1 MSVLSLESLATSART
16 SLTDQV
22 AVRLSSLLASPD
34 TDAHVRT
41 SLTNAITGFGQDG
54 VVERAAY
61 SWFNRLTAA
70 RFMDAHAYSG
80 TYQAVTPP
88 PGSNQPECL
97 VQARQ
102 GSFDY
107 KIDPQ
112 VQSQVTDLLLAGKD
126 RQAYVTLLTA
136 YFQLWSKAMPAVF
149 PHANSWVNYL
159 APGDLLS
166 ATSVRLD
173 IVQAMDQDACK
184 DVEVIGWLYQYYISQ
199 VKAEINDSKKKIT
212 AKELAPVTQLF
223 TPHWIVRYLVENTVG
238 KQWLRA
244 HPSSPLREQMEYLVP
259 SAQGQEDAGLAIGD
273 PTEFR
278 IVDPACGSAHM
289 LTYTFDLLWQM
300 YVEAGYSSSKI
311 ANLIFTHNL
320 TGIEIDRRAV
330 QLASFALAMKA
341 QEHDRRYLER
351 SGVASPNIVHI
362 RSVAIPPI
370 SPEQYQRICD
380 QLAGSAEQLPS
391 LKELNKLIDQLGE
404 ASTFGSLIQ
413 PPAGAYEVL
422 QQLTNVADPALM
434 GTDPDELAAAAT
446 IAKALHNS
454 QYTAVVANP
463 PYLGSKHHSPLLK
476 KFLGKGYTAHKADL
490 ITCFMTRGRTLVQDA
505 GAWGM
510 LTLNNWMFL
519 SSFENSRKQLLN
531 ENTISTFTMLGRGIC
546 GVAMDFC
553 VFTCIN
559 TPPSERTEIQ
569 FIHLADRAETPSD
582 EMRTGRF
589 FDALKGKNR
598 DRVYQKRVDD
608 LEAIPGSPIVYWLPD
623 ALLDAFRN
631 GTPLGEIASP
641 RQGLA
646 TADNDRFLR
655 LWWEVGQA
663 NSYLHAKDKQDA
675 IDSGKKWFPHNKGGS
690 FRKWYGN
697 QDYVVNWE
705 NDGEEI
711 INFVDEAGEQRS
723 RPQNTEFYFKPCIS
737 WSDVSSGTIAFRAYP
752 EGYVFDAAGPSI
764 FPDREEQLTLI
775 SFLNSGVASE
785 LLTAFSSGLHFSVG
799 HVSKV
804 PIPKE
809 SIPNTKIIDELISL
823 FKSDLMETETANSFS
838 ANLSH
843 IHQDLSRTFEID
855 FQRAIENTNY
865 ARLLELQNNNHWA
878 NVVGIERPEES
889 LSLNQVSLLQNPYF
903 AFAPEKGQT
912 RSEEEYR
919 WLFFQRAAQELIS
932 YIIGLWFG
940 RYSLDKPGLILA
952 DQGASLQDYLAQVP
966 EPTLIPDDDGIIPFT
981 DGYFADDALLRVQE
995 AIKAIYGEENL
1006 EENLAFLVQCL
1017 NVKSSGK
1024 KSEFT
1029 APTLPTN
1036 YREGL
1041 FKYLDKEFLKTHEA
1055 MYSNRPIY
1063 WMFQSPKGYF
1073 KALIYQH
1080 RYTAATAGQVLAKYA
1095 VPYRNALTTEVKDLQ
1110 AQLDSAARSQQ
1121 AALRKRLKWV
1131 ETALADVT
1139 AYIDDSLYP
1148 LSIRKVSIDLD
1159 DGVRVNYNKVAYGIS
1174 GNREQLKKSAL
1185 RPQKGF
1191 SDWYKKR
1198 KKAGTQFW
1206 QE

>member
-1 MSVLSLESLATSART
+1 MSALSLESLATSARA

-34 TDAHVRT
+34 TDGHVRT
-41 SLTNAITGFGQDG
+41 SLTNAIAAFGQDG
-54 VVERAAY
+54 VTERAAY

-70 RFMDAHAYSG
+70 RFMDAHSYSG
-80 TYQAVTPP
+80 TYQVVTPP

-112 VQSQVTDLLLAGKD
+112 VQAQVTDLLLARKD
-126 RQAYVTLLTA
+126 RQAYVALLTA
-136 YFQLWSKAMPAVF
+136 YFQLWSKAMPEVF
-149 PHANSWVNYL
+149 PQANSWVNYL

-173 IVQAMDQDACK
+173 IVQAMDQDVCK

-223 TPHWIVRYLVENTVG
+223 TPHWIVQYLVQNTVG

-244 HPSSPLREQMEYLVP
+244 HPASPLREQMEYLVP
-259 SAQGQEDAGLAIGD
+259 AAQGQEDAGLAIGD

-278 IVDPACGSAHM
+278 IIDPACGSAHM

-300 YVEAGYSSSKI
+300 YVEAGYSTSKI

-380 QLAGSAEQLPS
+380 QLAGSAEQLPA
-391 LKELNKLIDQLGE
+391 LKELNKLLDQLGE

-413 PPAGAYEVL
+413 PPAGAYAVL
-422 QQLTNVADPALM
+422 QQLANATDAQLM
-434 GTDPDELAAAAT
+434 GTDPDELATAAT
-446 IAKALHNS
+446 IVKALQNN
-454 QYTAVVANP
+454 QYTTIVENP
-463 PYLGSKHHSPLLK
+463 PYAGRK
-476 KFLGKGYTAHKADL
+476 KLSSLFSEYLQKNYPSFKADL
-490 ITCFMTRGRTLVQDA
+490 FAAFFNRSSALGTADAEMGFMSPFV
-505 GAWGM
+505 
-510 LTLNNWMFL
+510 WMFIKTYQEL
-519 SSFENSRKQLLN
+519 REWMIQTCTITSLIQL
-531 ENTISTFTMLGRGIC
+531 EYSGFSGATVPICTFTL
-546 GVAMDFC
+546 
-553 VFTCIN
+553 IN
-559 TPPSERTEIQ
+559 SPHPNYQTGFVR
-569 FIHLADRAETPSD
+569 LADFVGPKLQRPKALEAIKNPDCGWFYRRTSD
-582 EMRTGRF
+582 SF
-589 FDALKGKNR
+589 
-598 DRVYQKRVDD
+598 Q
-608 LEAIPGSPIVYWLPD
+608 AIPGSPIVYWLPD
-623 ALLDAFRN
+623 ALLKILQSDEHIDEVFDVRK
-631 GTPLGEIASP
+631 GMDTG
-641 RQGLA
+641 
-646 TADNDRFLR
+646 DNDRFLR
-655 LWWEVGQA
+655 EWHEVNRGDILPDHFIRGDSIQSTWIPYNKA
-663 NSYLHAKDKQDA
+663 GGGNRWFSYQ
-675 IDSGKKWFPHNKGGS
+675 NT
-690 FRKWYGN
+690 
-697 QDYVVNWE
+697 VVYWH
-705 NDGEEI
+705 NDGAAIKHSPKSNIRAE
-711 INFVDEAGEQRS
+711 NFFTQPSLSWGWVTSSRS
-723 RPQNTEFYFKPCIS
+723 
-737 WSDVSSGTIAFRAYP
+737 AFRYYQA
-752 EGYVFDAAGPSI
+752 GFIFDSAGPSI
-764 FPDREEQLTLI
+764 FGRVDDKFWTTL
-775 SFLNSGVASE
+775 SFLNSSSATTILSALSPTLNFVIGDIKRLPSVSANKKIAKEVKEIISICSEDLNECETSKTFNVFPVAKARESRMAKSF
-785 LLTAFSSGLHFSVG
+785 LAHYRSSVDQAEAIKYKATHFDEYWANIFSV
-799 HVSKV
+799 
-804 PIPKE
+804 
-809 SIPNTKIIDELISL
+809 PNCGVEELS
-823 FKSDLMETETANSFS
+823 T
-838 ANLSH
+838 
-843 IHQDLSRTFEID
+843 
-855 FQRAIENTNY
+855 
-865 ARLLELQNNNHWA
+865 
-878 NVVGIERPEES
+878 
-889 LSLNQVSLLQNPYF
+889 VSLHSNPYF
-903 AFAPEKGQT
+903 AFVPERGQS
-912 RSEEEYR
+912 RSEEEYQ

-952 DQGASLQDYLAQVP
+952 DQGASLQDYLSQVP
-966 EPTLIPDDDGIIPFT
+966 EPTLTPDDDGIIPFT

-995 AIKAIYGEENL
+995 AIKAMYGEENL

-1029 APTLPTN
+1029 APALPSN

-1041 FKYLDKEFLKTHEA
+1041 FKYLDKEFIKNHEA

-1080 RYTAATAGQVLAKYA
+1080 RYTPATAGQVLAKYA
-1095 VPYRNALTTEVKDLQ
+1095 APYRNALTTEVKDLQ
-1110 AQLDSAARSQQ
+1110 AQLDSAARPQQ

-1131 ETALADVT
+1131 EAALTDVT

-1174 GNREQLKKSAL
+1174 GSREQLKKSAL